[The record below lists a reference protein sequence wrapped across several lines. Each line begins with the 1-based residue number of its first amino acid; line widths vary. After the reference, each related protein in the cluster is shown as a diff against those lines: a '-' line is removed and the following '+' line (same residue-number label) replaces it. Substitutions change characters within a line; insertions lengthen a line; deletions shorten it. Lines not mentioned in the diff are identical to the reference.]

1 MRKLVSTLMAV
12 TLMLVSATVC
22 AERITPSKNYVT
34 KKVNVGSFNAISTS
48 SSVDV
53 IYTQSSGGQNVEIYA
68 PDNLVDYIDVRV
80 EGGVLEVGFKSPR
93 NNFSINGKH
102 KKEVRVSAPAV
113 NSLKASSSGDIIIKN
128 GLKTSGK
135 VTVKA
140 SSSGDVTGST
150 ISCDDFAA
158 NSSGDVI
165 LEKVSCT
172 NFSADASSSG
182 DVSVKNL
189 NAADVSADA
198 SSSGDVILA
207 GICENASYRASS
219 SGDVKAKGM
228 KAVNVTASAS
238 SSGDVECYVTGSLT
252 AKASS
257 SGEVAYK
264 GNPKDIDFSPKRG
277 LRKME

>member
-12 TLMLVSATVC
+12 TLMLVSATAC

-53 IYTQSSGGQNVEIYA
+53 IYTQSSGGQDVEIYA

-80 EGGVLEVGFKSPR
+80 EGGVLKVGFKSPR

-113 NSLKASSSGDIIIKN
+113 NSLKASSIIKN

-150 ISCDDFAA
+150 ISCDDFAATA

>member
-1 MRKLVSTLMAV
+1 
-12 TLMLVSATVC
+12 MLVSATAC

-53 IYTQSSGGQNVEIYA
+53 IYTQSSGGQDVEIYA

-80 EGGVLEVGFKSPR
+80 EGGVLKVGFKSPR
-93 NNFSINGKH
+93 NNFSINGKY

-158 NSSGDVI
+158 TANSSGDVI

-189 NAADVSADA
+189 NAANVSADA

>member
-12 TLMLVSATVC
+12 TLMLVSATAC

-53 IYTQSSGGQNVEIYA
+53 IYTQSSGGQDVEIYA

-80 EGGVLEVGFKSPR
+80 EGGVLKVGFKSPR

-140 SSSGDVTGST
+140 SSSGDVTGSA
-150 ISCDDFAA
+150 ISCDDFAATA

-172 NFSADASSSG
+172 NFFADASSSG

-189 NAADVSADA
+189 NAADA

-207 GICENASYRASS
+207 GICEKASYRASS